1 MIAEEWELGVGA
13 RVRTAREER
22 GLTTRAL
29 ASLAG
34 LSQSLL
40 SDVENGRTLPS
51 VASLYAIA
59 EALGTAPAE
68 LLPQDD
74 DSARLTDHG
83 VPLPSEGPGE
93 AVSTRMLYGAPGR
106 RIEAYMSSYPP
117 GQTDPEPFQHSGEDI
132 IMVLEGRMTLTVG
145 DRDEELRAGDAAWL
159 DSSAPHSI
167 QPVGRSGVRIIVISA
182 R

>member
-1 MIAEEWELGVGA
+1 MITEGWELGVGT
-13 RVRTAREER
+13 RVRAAREER

-51 VASLYAIA
+51 VSSLYAIA
-59 EALGTAPAE
+59 EALGTGPAE

-74 DSARLTDHG
+74 DSARLTQHG
-83 VPLPSEGPGE
+83 VPLPAEGPGE
-93 AVSTRMLYGAPGR
+93 AVSTRMLFGAPGR
-106 RIEAYMSSYPP
+106 RIEAYLSSYPQ
-117 GQTDPEPFQHSGEDI
+117 GQTDPVPFQHSGEDI
-132 IMVLEGRMTLTVG
+132 IVVVEGRMTLTVG
-145 DRDEELRAGDAAWL
+145 DSAQELRAGDAAWL
-159 DSSAPHSI
+159 DASAPHSI
-167 QPVGRSGVRIIVISA
+167 EPLGPDGVRTIVISA

>member
-1 MIAEEWELGVGA
+1 MIAEGWELGIGA
-13 RVRTAREER
+13 RIRSSREER

-40 SDVENGRTLPS
+40 SDIENGRALPS

-59 EALGTAPAE
+59 EALGTGPAE

-74 DSARLTDHG
+74 DTARLTEHG
-83 VPLPSEGPGE
+83 VPLPPEGLGE

-106 RIEAYMSSYPP
+106 RIEVYLSTYPP

-145 DRDEELRAGDAAWL
+145 DRDEQLRAGDAAWL

-167 QPVGRSGVRIIVISA
+167 QPQGRADLQIIVITA